1 MERQVLITGATKG
14 IGLAISQLLAASGYA
29 VIGLARNGS
38 SEFPGALF
46 CCDLSN
52 SAETAT
58 TLAQIKEQFPD
69 IQHIVNNVGVA
80 LPQPFGEVDLA
91 TFHQVYDLNVR
102 VALQVSQAFTDGM
115 KATRF
120 GRIVNLGSLAM
131 FGLKDR
137 SSYAAAKAAMVGLSR
152 TMALEL
158 APFGITVNVV
168 APGPVETE
176 LFRKTRPVG
185 SEAEKSAL
193 ARIPLG
199 RIGKPQEIAAAV
211 KFLLSEDAGFITGQ
225 TICVDGGGSI

>member
-1 MERQVLITGATKG
+1 M
-14 IGLAISQLLAASGYA
+14 
-29 VIGLARNGS
+29 IGLARNGS
-38 SEFPGALF
+38 AEFPGTLF

-58 TLAQIKEQFPD
+58 TLAQIKAQFPN
-69 IQHIVNNVGVA
+69 ITHIVNNVGVA

-91 TFHQVYDLNVR
+91 SFHQVYDLNVR
-102 VALQVSQAFTDGM
+102 VALQVSKAFVEEM
-115 KATRF
+115 KAARF

-137 SSYAAAKAAMVGLSR
+137 SSYSAAKAAMVGLTR

-158 APFGITVNVV
+158 APFGITANVV

-176 LFRKTRPVG
+176 LFRKTRPAG
-185 SEAEKSAL
+185 SAAERETI
-193 ARIPLG
+193 ARIPVG
-199 RIGKPQEIAAAV
+199 RIGKPQEIAATV
-211 KFLLSEDAGFITGQ
+211 KFLLSDEAGFITGQ

>member
-14 IGLAISQLLAASGYA
+14 IGLAISQLLDASGYT
-29 VIGLARNGS
+29 VVGLARNMS
-38 SEFPGALF
+38 SDFPGSLF

-52 SAETAT
+52 SMETAK
-58 TLAQIKEQFPD
+58 TLIQIKERFSE
-69 IQHIVNNVGVA
+69 ITSVVNNVGIA
-80 LPQPFGEVDLA
+80 LPQSFGAVDLD

-102 VALQVSQAFTDGM
+102 VTLQVSQAVAEEM
-115 KATRF
+115 KAAHF

-137 SSYAAAKAAMVGLSR
+137 SSYAAAKAAMVGLTR

-158 APFGITVNVV
+158 APFGITANVV

-185 SEAEKSAL
+185 SDAEKAAV
-193 ARIPLG
+193 ARIPVG
-199 RIGKPQEIAAAV
+199 RIGKPQEIAATV
-211 KFLLSEDAGFITGQ
+211 KFLLSDEAGFITGQ

>member
-1 MERQVLITGATKG
+1 MNRQVLITGASKG
-14 IGLAISQLLAASGYA
+14 IGLAISQLLDASGYT
-29 VIGLARNGS
+29 VVGLARNAN
-38 SEFPGALF
+38 SEFPGSLF

-52 SAETAT
+52 SAETAK
-58 TLAQIKEQFPD
+58 TLIQIKEHFSD
-69 IQHIVNNVGVA
+69 ITSVVNNVGIA
-80 LPQPFGEVDLA
+80 LPQPFGAVDLD

-102 VALQVSQAFTDGM
+102 VALQVSQAFIDAM
-115 KATRF
+115 KVARF

-137 SSYAAAKAAMVGLSR
+137 GSYSSAKAALVGLSR

-158 APFGITVNVV
+158 APFAITVNVV

-185 SEAEKSAL
+185 SEAEKAAV

-225 TICVDGGGSI
+225 TLCVDGGGSI